1 MKILLTGSA
10 GFIGFHTA
18 QALLARGDTV
28 IGFDNFNAYYDAM
41 LKEKRNALL
50 EKLPNFRL
58 VRGNLENIEELQ
70 KAFDLLVGIDKKR
83 QRVMV
88 SPSNHDTQGSPFDEL
103 RVTPHLPDNNSRI
116 CHLAAQAGVRHSI
129 EHPDEFIQSNI
140 LGFHN
145 TIDLARKHNVEGFIY
160 ASTSAVYGDNE
171 KVPFSEEDRT
181 DDQASLY
188 GMTKKA
194 NELEARVY
202 SKRYGM
208 HTTGLRFF
216 TVYGPW
222 GRPDMALFL
231 FTDAILKGK
240 PLQIFGQ
247 GKMRRDWTYV
257 DDIVAGIL
265 AALDKNYPCEVINLG
280 GGHTEELMDF
290 VRMIEKVCG
299 KEGKKEFLEMQ
310 PGDVV
315 QTSADISKA
324 QKLLDYSPK
333 TRIKDGIP
341 KFVEWYREYY
351 KM

>member
-1 MKILLTGSA
+1 MKIILTGSA

-28 IGFDNFNAYYDAM
+28 IGFDNFNPYYDAT
-41 LKEKRNALL
+41 LKEKRNAIL
-50 EKLPNFRL
+50 EENKNFHL
-58 VRGNLENIEELQ
+58 IRGNLESIGDLQ
-70 KAFDLLVGIDKKR
+70 KAFDLLEKE
-83 QRVMV
+83 
-88 SPSNHDTQGSPFDEL
+88 T
-103 RVTPHLPDNNSRI
+103 LPASRSQLTTRI

-140 LGFHN
+140 VGFHN
-145 TIDLARKHNVEGFIY
+145 ALELAKQHQIGGFIY
-160 ASTSAVYGDNE
+160 ASTSAVYGDN
-171 KVPFSEEDRT
+171 KKIPFSEDDKT
-181 DDQASLY
+181 DNQASLY

-194 NELEARVY
+194 NELEAHVY

-208 HTTGLRFF
+208 RVTGLRFF

-265 AALDKNYPCEVINLG
+265 AALDKNHPCDIFNLG

-290 VRMIEKVCG
+290 VHMIEQVCG
-299 KEGKKEFLEMQ
+299 TEGKKEFLPMQ

-324 QKLLDYSPK
+324 QKMLGYDPE
-333 TRIKDGIP
+333 TRIKGGIP
-341 KFVEWYREYY
+341 QFVEWYREYY
-351 KM
+351 KK

>member
-1 MKILLTGSA
+1 MRILVTGSA

-18 QALLARGDTV
+18 KALLDRGDTV
-28 IGFDNFNAYYDAM
+28 IGFDNFNPYYDAT

-50 EKLPNFRL
+50 EKFPNFHL
-58 VRGNLENIEELQ
+58 TRGDLENLAELQ
-70 KAFDLLVGIDKKR
+70 HAFVLLNNQEPNNPITKQPASGT
-83 QRVMV
+83 RV
-88 SPSNHDTQGSPFDEL
+88 
-103 RVTPHLPDNNSRI
+103 

-129 EHPDEFIQSNI
+129 EHPGEFIQSNI

-145 TIDLARKHNVEGFIY
+145 TIDLARKHKIEGFVY

-171 KVPFSEEDRT
+171 KTPFSEEDRT

-202 SKRYGM
+202 HKRYGM
-208 HTTGLRFF
+208 HVTGLRFF

-257 DDIVAGIL
+257 DDIVAGII
-265 AALDKNYPCEVINLG
+265 ATLDKNYPCDVMNLG

-290 VRMIEKVCG
+290 VSMIEKVCG
-299 KEGKKEFLEMQ
+299 KEGKKEFLPMQ

-324 QKLLDYSPK
+324 QKMLSYNPK

-341 KFVEWYREYY
+341 RFVEWYRKYY
-351 KM
+351 GA

>member
-1 MKILLTGSA
+1 MRVLVTGSA
-10 GFIGFHTA
+10 GFIGFHVSK
-18 QALLARGDTV
+18 ALLDRGDTV
-28 IGFDNFNAYYDAM
+28 VGFDNFNAYYDAT

-50 EKLPNFRL
+50 EKHPNFRL
-58 VRGNLENIEELQ
+58 VRGNLENISGLQ
-70 KAFDLLVGIDKKR
+70 LSFDLLNNPSSDT
-83 QRVMV
+83 RV
-88 SPSNHDTQGSPFDEL
+88 
-103 RVTPHLPDNNSRI
+103 

-208 HTTGLRFF
+208 YTTGLRFF

-231 FTDAILKGK
+231 FTDAILKGN

-265 AALDKNYPCEVINLG
+265 AAIDKNYSCEICNLG

>member
-1 MKILLTGSA
+1 MKVLLTGSA

-18 QALLARGDTV
+18 RALLARGDTV
-28 IGFDNFNAYYDAM
+28 IGFDNFNPYYDAT
-41 LKEKRNALL
+41 LKENRNAIL
-50 EKLPNFRL
+50 EKSPNFHL
-58 VRGNLENIEELQ
+58 VRGNLENIEDLQ
-70 KAFDLLVGIDKKR
+70 KAFTLLNQAPGPR
-83 QRVMV
+83 PQAR
-88 SPSNHDTQGSPFDEL
+88 
-103 RVTPHLPDNNSRI
+103 RI

-145 TIDLARKHNVEGFIY
+145 TIDLARKHNIEGFIY

-171 KVPFSEEDRT
+171 KIPFSEKDRT

-194 NELEARVY
+194 NELEAMVY
-202 SKRYGM
+202 HKRYGM
-208 HTTGLRFF
+208 HVTGLRFF

-231 FTDAILKGK
+231 FTDAILKDK
-240 PLQIFGQ
+240 PIQIFGQ

-265 AALDKNYPCEVINLG
+265 AALDKNYPCDIFNLG

-290 VRMIEKVCG
+290 VHMIEQVCG
-299 KEGKKEFLEMQ
+299 KEGKKEFLPMQ

-324 QKLLDYSPK
+324 QKMLGYSPK

-341 KFVEWYREYY
+341 RFVEWYRKYY
-351 KM
+351 K

>member
-1 MKILLTGSA
+1 MNILLTGSA

-18 QALLARGDTV
+18 RALLARGDTV
-28 IGFDNFNAYYDAM
+28 IGFDNFNPYYDAT
-41 LKEKRNALL
+41 LKEKRNTIL
-50 EKLPNFRL
+50 EESPNFHL
-58 VRGNLENIEELQ
+58 IRGNLENLSELQ
-70 KAFDLLVGIDKKR
+70 PAYTILKNQEPNNPI
-83 QRVMV
+83 
-88 SPSNHDTQGSPFDEL
+88 T
-103 RVTPHLPDNNSRI
+103 NNSLNDTRV

-145 TIDLARKHNVEGFIY
+145 AIDLARKHKIDGFIY

-171 KVPFSEEDRT
+171 KTPFSEEDRT

-202 SKRYGM
+202 RKRYGM
-208 HTTGLRFF
+208 HVTGLRFF

-265 AALDKNYPCEVINLG
+265 AALDKNYPCEVMNLG

-290 VRMIEKVCG
+290 VHMIERECG
-299 KEGKKEFLEMQ
+299 KEGKKEFLPMQ

-315 QTSADISKA
+315 
-324 QKLLDYSPK
+324 
-333 TRIKDGIP
+333 
-341 KFVEWYREYY
+341 
-351 KM
+351 

>member
-1 MKILLTGSA
+1 MNILLTGSA

-18 QALLARGDTV
+18 TALLERGDTV
-28 IGFDNFNAYYDAM
+28 IGFDNFNSYYDAT

-50 EKLPNFRL
+50 ERHSNFHL
-58 VRGNLENIEELQ
+58 IRGNLENVGELQ
-70 KAFDLLVGIDKKR
+70 QAFRLLPTSDT
-83 QRVMV
+83 RV
-88 SPSNHDTQGSPFDEL
+88 
-103 RVTPHLPDNNSRI
+103 

-140 LGFHN
+140 VGFHN
-145 TIDLARKHNVEGFIY
+145 TLECARQHKIDGFVY
-160 ASTSAVYGDNE
+160 ASTSAVYGDNK
-171 KVPFSEEDRT
+171 KVPFSEDDKT

-194 NELEARVY
+194 NELEATVY
-202 SKRYGM
+202 HKRFGM
-208 HTTGLRFF
+208 HVTGLRFF

-240 PLQIFGQ
+240 PIQIFGQ

-257 DDIVAGIL
+257 DDIVAGII
-265 AALDKNYPCEVINLG
+265 AALDKNYPCELMNLG
-280 GGHTEELMDF
+280 GGHTEKLMDF
-290 VRMIEKVCG
+290 VHMIEKECK
-299 KEGKKEFLEMQ
+299 KEGQKEFLPMQ

-324 QKLLDYSPK
+324 QRLLGYNPK

-341 KFVEWYREYY
+341 RFVEWYREYY
-351 KM
+351 RA